1 VSVTGAN
8 SAMPRVRVATHS
20 FGFWLAVIVAL
31 GIGIRV
37 AHTLLV
43 APWPPTIFDD
53 TAYYSSLA
61 ELIAHGKGFIRPA
74 QWFANHLAVP
84 TAERAPLYPFLLAGL
99 AKLSVSADALRLLG
113 AATGGGAIVAVG
125 LLGRRVAGARAGL
138 LAAGIAAAYPTLIA
152 ADGAL
157 MTESLYGLL
166 AAFSLVAAYRLLDA
180 PSIGRALVLGA
191 VVGLAGLTRGEGLLL
206 LPLLL
211 VPLVRRAGLRS
222 AAVVCLMFAVVLA
235 PWTVRNLIV
244 FDRIVPVAT
253 EGGETLA
260 GANCDSVYHGGK
272 LGTWDVTCLKPF
284 GRGNE
289 AAELDKA
296 GQEGVRYAVDH
307 LGRVPLVMA
316 ARLGRTWGFYGPFQ
330 VPEGRSKWVMHLGVA
345 IYFALLPLA
354 AYGLVVLRRRRVGV
368 WILLVP
374 FVTATL
380 TTLSGYGNLRFRHS
394 AELSLVVLA
403 AVALDGLWRRTSVR
417 RPAPRAR
424 TAAPRPAPLT
434 SRAASR

>member
-1 VSVTGAN
+1 MGAN
-8 SAMPRVRVATHS
+8 SAMPRVRVAKHS

-31 GIGIRV
+31 GVGIRV
-37 AHTLLV
+37 AHTILV
-43 APWPPTIFDD
+43 APWPPPIFDD
-53 TAYYSSLA
+53 EAYYSTLA
-61 ELIAHGKGFIRPA
+61 QLIAHGQGFIRPA
-74 QWFANHLAVP
+74 QWFASHLAVP
-84 TAERAPLYPFLLAGL
+84 TAERAPLFPFLLAGL
-99 AKLSVSADALRLLG
+99 SKLSVSPDAQRLLG
-113 AATGGGAIVAVG
+113 AVTGGGAIVAVG
-125 LLGRRVAGARAGL
+125 LLGRRLAGPRAGL

-157 MTESLYGLL
+157 MTESLYGVL
-166 AAFSLVAAYRLLDA
+166 AAFSLVAGYRLLDA
-180 PSIGRALVLGA
+180 PGVGRALVLGA
-191 VVGLAGLTRGEGLLL
+191 VVALAALTRGEGLLL

-211 VPLVRRAGLRS
+211 VPLVRRAGGLRA

-260 GANCDSVYHGGK
+260 GANCDSVYHGGR

-296 GQEGVRYAVDH
+296 GQEGVRYARDH

-316 ARLGRTWGFYGPFQ
+316 ARLGRTWGFYWPFQ
-330 VPEGRSKWVMHLGVA
+330 VPEGRSQWVMHLGVA
-345 IYFALLPLA
+345 IYFALLPLT

-374 FVTATL
+374 FATATV

-417 RPAPRAR
+417 LPAGAR
-424 TAAPRPAPLT
+424 TAPPRAASLT